1 MSIIAGTYV
10 SIFLIFMLIKNYEE
24 IKLILEKVQFKITSL
39 VVVKNTNS
47 KFDFTKFFLFSI
59 LITFSIDI
67 ILTKISQ
74 QSIIEYI
81 LDNIPGLGDTAT
93 TIGYDPKSS
102 LDSSQSPSD
111 KFENVKDALGQ
122 FIGPSVGA
130 IILFFLRQLNY
141 REKSRGQ
148 TNKSPGARI
157 LFLFIAISLIA
168 FISDI
173 YNTSL
178 KGISIDFISILEE
191 SNSNLISK
199 IANSN
204 PTNIIPSTDL
214 NQTLTI
220 ASNTT
225 NIIPY
230 TINHIIIFTLSNLII
245 PQFYMSI
252 IAIWIF
258 DWYLFSKYWIKISE
272 KKLK

>member
-1 MSIIAGTYV
+1 M
-10 SIFLIFMLIKNYEE
+10 
-24 IKLILEKVQFKITSL
+24 
-39 VVVKNTNS
+39 
-47 KFDFTKFFLFSI
+47 
-59 LITFSIDI
+59 
-67 ILTKISQ
+67 
-74 QSIIEYI
+74 
-81 LDNIPGLGDTAT
+81 
-93 TIGYDPKSS
+93 
-102 LDSSQSPSD
+102 
-111 KFENVKDALGQ
+111 
-122 FIGPSVGA
+122 
-130 IILFFLRQLNY
+130 NY

-191 SNSNLISK
+191 SNSNLITK

-220 ASNTT
+220 YSNTT

-258 DWYLFSKYWIKISE
+258 DWYLFSKYWIRISE